1 MKMRKTDGRVFYL
14 EATVPFKEGFMTV
27 QVYESNHGKDLTNCV
42 EFIITIPPKEGS
54 DTRLRKH
61 IKVKFDE

>member
-1 MKMRKTDGRVFYL
+1 MRKTDGRVFYL
-14 EATVPFKEGFMTV
+14 EDTVPYKEGFMTV
-27 QVYESNHGKDLTNCV
+27 QVYESNEGQNTLDCL

-54 DTRLRKH
+54 DTRLSKH